1 MRMNSNAKAIRS
13 MVMEVHDNLKSAR
26 AQYEV
31 SSEREQTRST
41 LRYYT
46 MCSVTT
52 EQNRTNKQIQLNWI
66 EMKWNET
73 KEKFPN
79 HLHFVMLGVL

>member
-52 EQNRTNKQIQLNWI
+52 EQNRTEQTNSIELNRN
-66 EMKWNET
+66 EME
-73 KEKFPN
+73 
-79 HLHFVMLGVL
+79 